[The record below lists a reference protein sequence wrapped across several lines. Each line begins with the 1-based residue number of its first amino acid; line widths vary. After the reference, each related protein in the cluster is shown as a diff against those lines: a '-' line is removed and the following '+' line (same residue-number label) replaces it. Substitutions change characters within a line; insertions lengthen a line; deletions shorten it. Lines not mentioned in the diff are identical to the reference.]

1 MMLGAGFNT
10 YRPVAVHSGGQR
22 DSGCFM
28 ATVTAQIRGNAALF
42 ASSLRTRFAAAPAG
56 DTGRLNEGR
65 PALWSPVLFAAGIGG
80 YFSLPVEPGLSWGI
94 AVLAASGLAVI
105 VLRRRRG
112 SIFHGLLALLIIAA
126 GFATVQIRNAAVSAP
141 VLEREV
147 GPVGFS
153 GRVIRVEPQE
163 KGYRLTLD
171 RIAIERSGADR
182 IAERVRISVR
192 ADGASPDPGD
202 TVFALAILQPPPSPS
217 LPGGYDFARTA
228 WFERIGAVGF
238 ALGAV
243 TVTEKP
249 AESSWRI
256 KLAALR
262 IDLTRRIAAG
272 VGDIAG
278 IAPVA
283 TALMTGERRA
293 IPEETLADMRDS
305 GLAHLLAVS
314 GLHIGLVAGLLFFA
328 VRLGLAMIEPLALR
342 YSIKKIAAVAAIIG
356 AFAYLLISGATI
368 PTQRAFLM
376 VTIVML
382 AVMIDRTAIS
392 MRLVALSAMAVLLAA
407 PESLLSASFQMSF
420 AAVVGLVAV
429 YEEAAPRMSALRHR
443 GGILGSRIGL
453 FVAATLLTILVASL
467 ATAPFAIYHFNR
479 IALYGLMANLVAVP
493 VMAMWIMPLGIVSF
507 LLMPAGLE
515 SLALVPMGWGISLV
529 LWIAD
534 TVAALPGSVALV
546 PSMPTAGLVLLA
558 FGGIWL
564 CVFRAR
570 LRFYGVLAIALGILS
585 ILWVKAPDILVN
597 RDGSLVAINLGGGRV
612 AMSPGNGNSFERD
625 MWQRSLAVERP
636 GQWSSGGID
645 EMYGIGCDRSGCIA
659 VLAGKTV
666 AIVTDPAAAMEDCR
680 QADYVILLTRV
691 PRRMCPDGRVVLS
704 TFHIWRDGAHAVRFT
719 PDGPVVETSRGR
731 RGDRPWS
738 RVSDR
743 RRQYIDSD

>member
-1 MMLGAGFNT
+1 
-10 YRPVAVHSGGQR
+10 
-22 DSGCFM
+22 M
-28 ATVTAQIRGNAALF
+28 ATVTAQIRGNAAHF
-42 ASSLRTRFAAAPAG
+42 ASSLRMRFAAGRLAES
-56 DTGRLNEGR
+56 DRLNEGR
-65 PALWSPVLFAAGIGG
+65 LALWSPVLFAAGIGG
-80 YFSLPVEPGLSWGI
+80 YFSMPEEPGIWWGS
-94 AVLAASGLAVI
+94 AVLVVSCLAVF

-112 SIFHGLLALLIIAA
+112 SIFNGMLALLIIAA
-126 GFATVQIRNAAVSAP
+126 GFATVQIRNAVVSAP
-141 VLEREV
+141 VLERQV
-147 GPVGFS
+147 GPVAVS

-171 RIAIERSGADR
+171 RIAIERFGPDR

-192 ADGASPDPGD
+192 ARGDSPMPGD
-202 TVFALAILQPPPSPS
+202 TVLVRAILQPPPSPS
-217 LPGGYDFARTA
+217 MPGGYDFARKA

-249 AESSWRI
+249 AGSSWRI
-256 KLAALR
+256 GLAGLR
-262 IDLTRRIAAG
+262 LDLTRRIAAG
-272 VGDIAG
+272 VGDREG

-305 GLAHLLAVS
+305 GLAHLLAIS

-328 VRLGLAMIEPLALR
+328 VRLGLAAIEPVALR
-342 YSIKKIAAVAAIIG
+342 YPIKKIAAAGAIVG

-443 GGILGSRIGL
+443 GGIPGSRIGL
-453 FVAATLLTILVASL
+453 FVAATLLTSLVAGL

-529 LWIAD
+529 LWIAGS
-534 TVAALPGSVALV
+534 VAALPGSVALV
-546 PSMPTAGLVLLA
+546 PSMPTAGLVILA
-558 FGGIWL
+558 LGGIWL

-570 LRFYGVLAIALGILS
+570 LRFYGVPAVVLGILS
-585 ILWVKAPDILVN
+585 ILWVKAPDIMVN
-597 RDGSLVAINLGGGRV
+597 RDGGLVAVNLGGGRV
-612 AMSPGNGNSFERD
+612 VMSPGNGNGFERD
-625 MWQRSLAVERP
+625 MWQRRFAVGKQ
-636 GQWSSGGID
+636 GQWPAGGID
-645 EMYGIGCDRSGCIA
+645 EMSRIGCDPSGCIA
-659 VLAGKTV
+659 ELAGKTI
-666 AIVTDPAAAMEDCR
+666 AIVTEPAAALEDCR

-691 PRRMCPDGRVVLS
+691 PRRMCRDGRVVLS
-704 TFHIWRDGAHAVRFT
+704 TFHIWRDGAHAIRFT
-719 PDGPVVETSRGR
+719 PDGPVVETSRVR

-738 RVSDR
+738 RVSEKR
-743 RRQYIDSD
+743 RLYIDSD